1 MCVWW
6 LMHTRCTRCSVALPK
21 RDREERLY
29 EHAPRNVI
37 MKARPTAPTPMIAE
51 HAAPTPTTILIAKH
65 AAPTPTT
72 IRLTRGGTVT
82 RIEVGGQ
89 AAGAAVVHDPYGGAA
104 EVHDPYGSATVV
116 HEEVHV
122 VNEIVVNKIVSTH
135 ATTNTTTTV
144 IEGSSLL
151 GPPQDPRVRPTQ
163 ARREPMVNKT
173 THGPVGPSPSRP
185 PIYPDGEGG
194 VPQATHLAGVTYV
207 L

>member
-1 MCVWW
+1 MCVCVCVCVWW
-6 LMHTRCTRCSVALPK
+6 LMHTRCTRYSVALPK

-37 MKARPTAPTPMIAE
+37 MKAKPTAPTPM
-51 HAAPTPTTILIAKH
+51 IAKH

-82 RIEVGGQ
+82 KIEVGGE
-89 AAGAAVVHDPYGGAA
+89 AAGAAV
-104 EVHDPYGSATVV
+104 VHDPYGSATVV

-185 PIYPDGEGG
+185 PHLSRRGG
-194 VPQATHLAGVTYV
+194 RGTPSHPSSRGYLCIVMCVGIRFAKNV
-207 L
+207 